1 MEVFERVQAIAE
13 GALRGVFIFAGLEK
27 EVFSKRL
34 AYYFLEINALHVYRC
49 ALQGLGDTII
59 PMVSGIAEFV
69 MRVSA
74 AMLLP
79 GLLGQEGIFYAEIL
93 AWTGACVILVGAYYR
108 RMYLQKS
115 RDLVH
120 GNPV

>member
-1 MEVFERVQAIAE
+1 MLGIAHHYLMIMSVFFSDPVCAACIPVRAA
-13 GALRGVFIFAGLEK
+13 GAGG
-27 EVFSKRL
+27 
-34 AYYFLEINALHVYRC
+34 YDH
-49 ALQGLGDTII
+49 